1 MTNGTTMRFVALAGA
16 LFLAGC
22 LGGGGD
28 GADTLSPEDVERVR
42 SDPRIGTMR
51 SIFRARRHPAD
62 PRRPSRVQRHRR
74 RTGLAGE
81 ASNSRGTAPGTD
93 CSLRGEDGTGTIAL
107 ADLITEDVVIPTDI
121 ALTKLEL
128 GKRDGFDT
136 LVVEGRDRIS
146 QKLSDETITAAGSTT
161 SWGVWG
167 KDGYAGVEV
176 IAGSLEGGTF
186 SSGMS
191 GALAYVF
198 GDRNPHQP
206 RGRRERDLAGPG
218 RSRLDPYLRA
228 LRGQGDAHHPGPRQA
243 QDRRR
248 DRGGRQRHQPARL
261 EGHAPRAGELHGG
274 DRGAGLPGRQLP
286 RREARGGLRRPSTPG
301 PMWGHSGP
309 RGDDG
314 ACYPGGTNA
323 G

>member
-16 LFLAGC
+16 LVLAGC

-51 SIFRARRHPAD
+51 SIFERADTLLIPGVHLEFSATVGGRG
-62 PRRPSRVQRHRR
+62 SRER
-74 RTGLAGE
+74 LEFAGDC
-81 ASNSRGTAPGTD
+81 TGTD
-93 CSLRGEDGTGTIAL
+93 CSLGGEDGTGTIAL

-121 ALTKLEL
+121 ALTRLEL

-198 GDRNPHQP
+198 GDRNPTNPEGVGSATWQGPVEAASTRTFARSEGKATLTIPDLAQP
-206 RGRRERDLAGPG
+206 RIGAAIEVAGNDISAPGWKDMPLAQGSFTAGTAGRDYLAGNF
-218 RSRLDPYLRA
+218 
-228 LRGQGDAHHPGPRQA
+228 HGPQHEEA
-243 QDRRR
+243 YGVFDTGAYVGAFAARRR
-248 DRGGRQRHQPARL
+248 
-261 EGHAPRAGELHGG
+261 
-274 DRGAGLPGRQLP
+274 
-286 RREARGGLRRPSTPG
+286 
-301 PMWGHSGP
+301 
-309 RGDDG
+309 
-314 ACYPGGTNA
+314 
-323 G
+323 